1 MLCGSR
7 AGRAEP
13 SSVVLEIDALAERW
27 LDTRTARRL
36 VLLEVADV
44 SVPAQS
50 SAAGPALF
58 YRILGAPLGLLR
70 IELWERGEFHAARI
84 VSSEHGGSQLVA
96 RRVALAAAELARGLR
111 QKRLAR
117 EREHAR
123 RLTRERLAARA
134 EAQRTLSGP
143 LAVRAALLGVAASDA
158 TLFGSALSAQVHL
171 GGTNRLDLGVA
182 WLSGFR
188 NTGSAPVSW
197 LETRLGPARRFA
209 LTPRLDLDVGLFA
222 AAAIVHLGRVD
233 AVDAIP
239 GQHTTWSARA
249 GTAWRIEP
257 RLSRTVRLSVGLDAA
272 WLLRPIISE
281 WRAGSHRFEGF
292 WAGADVGVVL
302 TPE

>member
-1 MLCGSR
+1 MLCSSTTGW
-7 AGRAEP
+7 AEP

-44 SVPAQS
+44 PVPAPS
-50 SAAGPALF
+50 SAAGAALF
-58 YRILGAPLGLLR
+58 YRILGEPLGLLR

-84 VSSEHGGSQLVA
+84 VSSEHGGGQLVA

-117 EREHAR
+117 RREHAR
-123 RLTRERLAARA
+123 RLARERLAARD

-143 LAVRAALLGVAASDA
+143 LALRAALLSVQASDA
-158 TLFGSALSAQVHL
+158 TFFGSALSAQVHL
-171 GGTNRLDLGVA
+171 HGKNRVDLGVA
-182 WLSGFR
+182 WLSGFHGP
-188 NTGSAPVSW
+188 NSAPMSW
-197 LETRLGPARRFA
+197 LETRVGPARRFA
-209 LTPRLDLDVGLFA
+209 LSSRLDLDGGVFA
-222 AAAIVHLGRVD
+222 AAALVHLARVN

-257 RLSRTVRLSVGLDAA
+257 RLARTVRLSLGLDAA
-272 WLLRPIISE
+272 LLLRPIVSE
-281 WRAGSHRFEGF
+281 SPAGSQRFEGF